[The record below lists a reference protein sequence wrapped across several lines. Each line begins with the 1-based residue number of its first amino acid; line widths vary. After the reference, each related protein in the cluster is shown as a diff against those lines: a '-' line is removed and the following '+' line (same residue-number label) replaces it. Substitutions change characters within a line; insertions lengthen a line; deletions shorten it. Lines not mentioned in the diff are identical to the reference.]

1 LRHLKRRTRSRIQLT
16 PVEPLSLPSLSLPL
30 VFLLLSFPPCAFRQ
44 PQAPKHVSRLPSRP
58 PRSHQPQHSSPELL
72 LLPPPPLDPILT
84 PPPPAP
90 PDPPAWSSIGITCKY
105 RHHVSSPSA
114 GITCLQLFSLCPWHH
129 VSSPSAPGI
138 PQVLSLSSGSP
149 SAPPMPTSSRACAP
163 MAKASKC
170 EPRTDTEPTLLQ
182 SDRHKCR
189 RDAGSSAS
197 LNPKPS
203 T

>member
-114 GITCLQLFSLCPWHH
+114 
-129 VSSPSAPGI
+129 PGI